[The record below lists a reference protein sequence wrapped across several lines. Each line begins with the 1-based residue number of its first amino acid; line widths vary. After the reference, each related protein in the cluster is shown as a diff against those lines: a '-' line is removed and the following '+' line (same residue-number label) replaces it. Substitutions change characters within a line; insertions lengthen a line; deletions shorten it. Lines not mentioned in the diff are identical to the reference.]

1 MEAFVSSTV
10 GVLIAE
16 IGDKTQLLTLFLAA
30 RFAQKNAIIMGIFMA
45 TLLNH
50 AVSAFFGV
58 WLTQT
63 VSPDVLKW
71 LVGGSFIAVGLW
83 LLIPDKDDDNDNNRW
98 LKYGA
103 FTATLILFFLAEI
116 GDKTQ
121 IATVLLAAKY
131 QNLFWVVSGS
141 ILGLMLANV
150 PVVYLGEKIMRRIPA
165 HWVRWAACALFCVL
179 GVLTLLSDGVS
190 LA

>member
-165 HWVRWAACALFCVL
+165 HWVRWTACALFCVL